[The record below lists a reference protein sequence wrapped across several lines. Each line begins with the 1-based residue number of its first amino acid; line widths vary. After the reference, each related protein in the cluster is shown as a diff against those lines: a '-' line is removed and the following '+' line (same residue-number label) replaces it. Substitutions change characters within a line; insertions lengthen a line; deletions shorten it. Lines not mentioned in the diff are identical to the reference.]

1 MNRTT
6 TMTLALVA
14 VLVAAGCSKK
24 ALIAQ
29 KDAEIAD
36 LQART
41 SALEGQLEEQKKL
54 TDDLNTQL
62 ADLKEQQRVLVE
74 EKDGL
79 TQITLD
85 GSATFASANAG
96 LTREGKETIDRVWS
110 VLENYPDRR
119 ILIEGHTDNRR
130 IGSNLRPV
138 YPSNWEL
145 SSARAH
151 SVLHYVEN
159 KYAPEPDRLAAVGY
173 GEFMPVADN
182 ETAEGRA
189 QNRRVVIT
197 VGSKMAIQQ
206 RQIQAHDL
214 NEQSTEPLT
223 KTN

>member
-6 TMTLALVA
+6 SMTLALVA
-14 VLVAAGCSKK
+14 VLAAAGCNKG
-24 ALIAQ
+24 LIKQQ
-29 KDAEIAD
+29 KAEIAD
-36 LQART
+36 LQT
-41 SALEGQLEEQKKL
+41 QNSQLTGELEEQKKM

-62 ADLKEQQRVLVE
+62 ADLQSQQKVLVE

-85 GSATFASANAG
+85 GAAAFGSASSS
-96 LTREGKETIDRVWS
+96 LTRDGKEAVDRIWS
-110 VLENYPDRR
+110 VLQNYPDRR

-130 IGSNLRPV
+130 IGSNMRTT

-151 SVLHYVEN
+151 AVLHYVEN

-173 GEFMPVADN
+173 GEFNPIADN
-182 ETAEGRA
+182 DTSEGRA

-197 VGSKMAIQQ
+197 VGSRMAIQQ
-206 RQIQAHDL
+206 RQIQARDL
-214 NEQSTEPLT
+214 NKQSTEPVT
-223 KTN
+223 Q

>member
-14 VLVAAGCSKK
+14 VLAAAGCNKGLIKEQK
-24 ALIAQ
+24 AQ
-29 KDAEIAD
+29 IAD
-36 LQART
+36 LESRNH
-41 SALEGQLEEQKKL
+41 ALEGELEEQKKM

-62 ADLKEQQRVLVE
+62 ADLQTQQKVLIE

-85 GSATFASANAG
+85 GSASFNSADAT
-96 LTREGKETIDRVWS
+96 LTRDGKETVDRIWS
-110 VLENYPDRR
+110 VLQNYPDRR
-119 ILIEGHTDNRR
+119 ILIEGHADNRP
-130 IGSNLRPV
+130 IGANARQ
-138 YPSNWEL
+138 YYASNWEL

-159 KYAPEPDRLAAVGY
+159 KFGTEPERLAAVGY
-173 GEFMPVADN
+173 GEFAPVADN
-182 ETAEGRA
+182 ETREGRA

-214 NEQSTEPLT
+214 NQQSTEPVT
-223 KTN
+223 Q

>member
-14 VLVAAGCSKK
+14 VLAAAGCNKGLIKEQK
-24 ALIAQ
+24 AQ
-29 KDAEIAD
+29 IAD
-36 LQART
+36 LESRNH
-41 SALEGQLEEQKKL
+41 ALEGELEEQKKM

-62 ADLKEQQRVLVE
+62 ADLQTQQKVLIE

-85 GSATFASANAG
+85 GSASFNSADAT
-96 LTREGKETIDRVWS
+96 LTRDGRETVDRIWS
-110 VLENYPDRR
+110 VLQNYPDRR
-119 ILIEGHTDNRR
+119 ILIEGHADNRP
-130 IGSNLRPV
+130 IGANARQ
-138 YPSNWEL
+138 YYASNWEL

-159 KYAPEPDRLAAVGY
+159 KYGTEPERLAAVGY
-173 GEFMPVADN
+173 GEFAPVADN
-182 ETAEGRA
+182 ETREGRA

-214 NEQSTEPLT
+214 NQQSTEPVT
-223 KTN
+223 Q

>member
-6 TMTLALVA
+6 TATLALVA
-14 VLVAAGCSKK
+14 VLAAAGCSKK
-24 ALIAQ
+24 ALIAE

-36 LQART
+36 LQTRNT
-41 SALEGQLEEQKKL
+41 ALEGQLEEQKKM

-62 ADLKEQQRVLVE
+62 ADLTQQQKVLVE

-85 GSATFASANAG
+85 GAAAFHSADAT
-96 LTREGKETIDRVWS
+96 LTHDGREAIDRIWS

-119 ILIEGHTDNRR
+119 ILIEGHTDNRK
-130 IGSNLRPV
+130 IGATAKQY

-145 SSARAH
+145 SSARAN

-159 KYAPEPDRLAAVGY
+159 KYTPEPDRLASVGY
-173 GEFMPVADN
+173 GEFQPVADN
-182 ETAEGRA
+182 DTREGRA

-214 NEQSTEPLT
+214 NQQSTEPVT
-223 KTN
+223 Q

>member
-14 VLVAAGCSKK
+14 VLAAAGCNKGLIKEQK
-24 ALIAQ
+24 AQ
-29 KDAEIAD
+29 IAD
-36 LQART
+36 LESRNH
-41 SALEGQLEEQKKL
+41 ALEGELEEQQKM
-54 TDDLNTQL
+54 TQDLNTQL
-62 ADLKEQQRVLVE
+62 ADLQTQQKVLIE

-85 GSATFASANAG
+85 GSASFNSADAT
-96 LTREGKETIDRVWS
+96 LTHDGKETVDRIWS
-110 VLENYPDRR
+110 VLQNYPDRR
-119 ILIEGHTDNRR
+119 ILIEGHADNRP
-130 IGSNLRPV
+130 IGANARQ
-138 YPSNWEL
+138 YYASNWEL

-159 KYAPEPDRLAAVGY
+159 KYGTEPERLAAVGY
-173 GEFMPVADN
+173 GEFAPVADN
-182 ETAEGRA
+182 ETREGRA

-214 NEQSTEPLT
+214 NQQSTEPVT
-223 KTN
+223 Q

>member
-14 VLVAAGCSKK
+14 VLAAAGCNKG
-24 ALIAQ
+24 LIKEQ
-29 KDAEIAD
+29 KAEIAD
-36 LQART
+36 LQSQNSELT
-41 SALEGQLEEQKKL
+41 GQLEEQTKM
-54 TDDLNTQL
+54 TDELNTQL
-62 ADLKEQQRVLVE
+62 ADLQSQQKVLIE

-85 GSATFASANAG
+85 GSATFGSASSS
-96 LTREGKETIDRVWS
+96 LTHDGKEAIDRIWS

-119 ILIEGHTDNRR
+119 ILIEGHADNRR
-130 IGSNLRPV
+130 IGSNMKQT

-151 SVLHYVEN
+151 AVLHYVEN

-173 GEFMPVADN
+173 GEFAPVADN
-182 ETAEGRA
+182 DTSEGRS

-197 VGSKMAIQQ
+197 VGSRMAIQQ

-214 NEQSTEPLT
+214 NKQSTEPVT
-223 KTN
+223 Q

>member
-14 VLVAAGCSKK
+14 VLAAAGCNKGLIKEQK
-24 ALIAQ
+24 AQ
-29 KDAEIAD
+29 IAD
-36 LQART
+36 LESRNH
-41 SALEGQLEEQKKL
+41 ALEGELEEQKKM

-62 ADLKEQQRVLVE
+62 ADLQTQQKVLIE

-85 GSATFASANAG
+85 GSASFNSADAT
-96 LTREGKETIDRVWS
+96 LTHDGKETVDRIWS
-110 VLENYPDRR
+110 VLQNYPDRR
-119 ILIEGHTDNRR
+119 ILIEGHADNRP
-130 IGSNLRPV
+130 IGANARQ
-138 YPSNWEL
+138 YYASNWEL

-159 KYAPEPDRLAAVGY
+159 KYGTEPERLAAVGY
-173 GEFMPVADN
+173 GEFAPVADN
-182 ETAEGRA
+182 ETREGRA

-214 NEQSTEPLT
+214 NQQSTEPVT
-223 KTN
+223 Q

>member
-6 TMTLALVA
+6 SMTIALVA
-14 VLVAAGCSKK
+14 VLAAAGCNKGLIKEQK
-24 ALIAQ
+24 AQ
-29 KDAEIAD
+29 IAD
-36 LQART
+36 LE
-41 SALEGQLEEQKKL
+41 SKNHALEGELEEQKKM

-62 ADLKEQQRVLVE
+62 ADLQTQQKVLIE

-85 GSATFASANAG
+85 GSASFHSADAT
-96 LTREGKETIDRVWS
+96 LTHDGKETVDRIWS

-119 ILIEGHTDNRR
+119 ILIEGHADNRP
-130 IGSNLRPV
+130 IGANGRQF

-151 SVLHYVEN
+151 SVLHYVED
-159 KYAPEPDRLAAVGY
+159 KYGTEPDRLAAVGY
-173 GEFMPVADN
+173 GEFNPIADN
-182 ETAEGRA
+182 ETREGRA

-214 NEQSTEPLT
+214 NQQSTEPVT
-223 KTN
+223 Q

>member
-14 VLVAAGCSKK
+14 VLAAAGCNKGLIKEQK
-24 ALIAQ
+24 AQ
-29 KDAEIAD
+29 IAD
-36 LQART
+36 LESRNH
-41 SALEGQLEEQKKL
+41 ALEGELEEQKKM

-62 ADLKEQQRVLVE
+62 ADLQTQQKVLIE

-85 GSATFASANAG
+85 GSASFNSADAT
-96 LTREGKETIDRVWS
+96 LTHDGKETVDRIWS
-110 VLENYPDRR
+110 VLQNYPDRR
-119 ILIEGHTDNRR
+119 ILIERHADNRP
-130 IGSNLRPV
+130 IGANARQ
-138 YPSNWEL
+138 YYASNWEL

-159 KYAPEPDRLAAVGY
+159 KYGTEPERLAAVGY
-173 GEFMPVADN
+173 GEFAPVADN
-182 ETAEGRA
+182 ETREGRA

-214 NEQSTEPLT
+214 NQQSTEPVT
-223 KTN
+223 Q

>member
-14 VLVAAGCSKK
+14 VLAAAGCNKGLIKEQK
-24 ALIAQ
+24 AQ
-29 KDAEIAD
+29 IAD
-36 LQART
+36 LESRNH
-41 SALEGQLEEQKKL
+41 ALEGELEEQQKM
-54 TDDLNTQL
+54 TQDLNTQL
-62 ADLKEQQRVLVE
+62 ADLQTQQKVLIE

-85 GSATFASANAG
+85 GSASFNSADTT
-96 LTREGKETIDRVWS
+96 LTHDGKETVDRIWS
-110 VLENYPDRR
+110 VLQNYPDRR
-119 ILIEGHTDNRR
+119 ILIEGHADNRP
-130 IGSNLRPV
+130 IGANARQ
-138 YPSNWEL
+138 YYASNWEL

-159 KYAPEPDRLAAVGY
+159 KYGTEPERLAAVGY
-173 GEFMPVADN
+173 GEFAPVADN
-182 ETAEGRA
+182 ETREGRA

-214 NEQSTEPLT
+214 NQQSTEPVT
-223 KTN
+223 Q

>member
-6 TMTLALVA
+6 SMTIALVA
-14 VLVAAGCSKK
+14 VLAAAGCNKGLIKEQK
-24 ALIAQ
+24 AQ
-29 KDAEIAD
+29 IAD
-36 LQART
+36 LE
-41 SALEGQLEEQKKL
+41 SKNHALEGELEEQKKM

-62 ADLKEQQRVLVE
+62 ADLQTQQKVLIE

-85 GSATFASANAG
+85 GTASFNSADAT
-96 LTREGKETIDRVWS
+96 LTHDGKETVDRIWS

-119 ILIEGHTDNRR
+119 ILIEGHADNRP
-130 IGSNLRPV
+130 IGANARQF
-138 YPSNWEL
+138 YASNWEL

-159 KYAPEPDRLAAVGY
+159 KFGTEPDRLAAVGY
-173 GEFMPVADN
+173 GEFNPIADN
-182 ETAEGRA
+182 ETREGRA

-214 NEQSTEPLT
+214 NQQSTEPVT
-223 KTN
+223 Q